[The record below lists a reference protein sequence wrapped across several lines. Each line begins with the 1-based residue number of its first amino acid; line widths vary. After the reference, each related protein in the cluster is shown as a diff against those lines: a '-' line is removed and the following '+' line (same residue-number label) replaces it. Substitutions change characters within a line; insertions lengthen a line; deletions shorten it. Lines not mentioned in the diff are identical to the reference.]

1 MKNRPITGF
10 KPVPRECK
18 YLRGLWQRL
27 TRGDLVTLK
36 RGKVYKVTSLTKN
49 VLGVV
54 QRVEGVC
61 VWVCDDPNQLYEV
74 EYEI

>member
-1 MKNRPITGF
+1 MKKPTKGF
-10 KPVPRECK
+10 KPVPRESK
-18 YLRGLWQRL
+18 YLSGLWQRF

-36 RGKVYKVTSLTKN
+36 RGKVYKATSLTKYL
-49 VLGVV
+49 LGVV
-54 QRVEGVC
+54 QRVEGRC